1 MALLLSVAI
10 GGVIGFTSSWSSGA
24 EDWPT
29 NEMLSRGETMGLVTG
44 ICIAIPSGMGVA
56 LSILGNNTASLVGV
70 AISASLLPPAVN
82 SGICFAHGILIR
94 AGAVSYPN
102 SDDYSFGQ
110 IGGISFL
117 LTVVNI
123 VCIWISG
130 ILMFAI
136 KEVAPT
142 KTKSAFWARDIKVAR
157 AQKQDS
163 KKSVDVEVIRKGLSD
178 ALEKERQKERKM
190 KREEGGLPLASLRRK
205 KKLIRKASGPRTEVT
220 FNLQVNPVPID
231 DISQIDTQ
239 YAQSMGLEPLVE
251 PFLVPKSPEAE
262 GKGSTAEPSD
272 GTNRARAS
280 FGEYAY
286 GVDERTDCK
295 KPMLVDEV
303 QYVGL
308 EDMAALLGFDDE
320 DEEESIGGDGQNNLW
335 SGLAGWFNA
344 SSRQSAI

>member
-1 MALLLSVAI
+1 
-10 GGVIGFTSSWSSGA
+10 
-24 EDWPT
+24 
-29 NEMLSRGETMGLVTG
+29 MGLVTG

-82 SGICFAHGILIR
+82 SGMCWAHGILLR
-94 AGAVSYPN
+94 AEAVSYDN
-102 SDDYSFGQ
+102 SDDYSFGE

-130 ILMFAI
+130 MVMFAI

-142 KTKSAFWARDIKVAR
+142 KAKSAFWARDIKMAR

-163 KKSVDVEVIRKGLSD
+163 KKGVDVEVIRKGLSG
-178 ALEKERQKERKM
+178 ALEKERQKETKM
-190 KREEGGLPLASLRRK
+190 RREVGGLPLASRRRK
-205 KKLIRKASGPRTEVT
+205 NKLVRKASGSRAEVT

-231 DISQIDTQ
+231 DISQMDMQHAKAI
-239 YAQSMGLEPLVE
+239 GLETLVE
-251 PFLVPKSPEAE
+251 PFPVPKSPKADREKSEA
-262 GKGSTAEPSD
+262 PSD
-272 GTNRARAS
+272 RPRTSLGQ
-280 FGEYAY
+280 YAY
-286 GVDERTDCK
+286 GLDERTERKNPTC
-295 KPMLVDEV
+295 MLVDDV

-320 DEEESIGGDGQNNLW
+320 DEDEESIAADNNERNNLW
-335 SGLAGWFNA
+335 NGLAGWF
-344 SSRQSAI
+344 SDSMR

>member
-1 MALLLSVAI
+1 
-10 GGVIGFTSSWSSGA
+10 
-24 EDWPT
+24 
-29 NEMLSRGETMGLVTG
+29 MGLVTG

-82 SGICFAHGILIR
+82 SGICFAQGILIR

-130 ILMFAI
+130 IVMFAI

-251 PFLVPKSPEAE
+251 PFPVPKSPEAE

-308 EDMAALLGFDDE
+308 EDMAALLGLDDE
-320 DEEESIGGDGQNNLW
+320 DEEESIAPTDGKNNLW

>member
-178 ALEKERQKERKM
+178 ALEKERQNERKM

-251 PFLVPKSPEAE
+251 PFPVPKSPKAE
-262 GKGSTAEPSD
+262 GKDSTAEPSD
-272 GTNRARAS
+272 GTNRGRAS

-286 GVDERTDCK
+286 GVDERRDCK